1 MAKSKYFERNAA
13 GRTLLFYAVEKGDI
27 EEVRQIIF
35 SLAGTGLSCQRLALI
50 DIKDLEGLTA
60 IDVAKSSG
68 QKEIA
73 DLLLG
78 EKMRMEF
85 FE

>member
-1 MAKSKYFERNAA
+1 MDKSKYFERDAA
-13 GRTLLFYAVEKGDI
+13 GRTRLFCAVEKGDM

-50 DIKDLEGLTA
+50 NIEDLEGLTA

-68 QKEIA
+68 QKAIA

>member
-1 MAKSKYFERNAA
+1 MDKSKYFERDVT
-13 GRTLLFYAVEKGDI
+13 GRTRLFYAVEKGDI

-50 DIKDLEGLTA
+50 NIEDLEGLTA

-68 QKEIA
+68 QKNSRSSPRGKDANGI
-73 DLLLG
+73 L
-78 EKMRMEF
+78 
-85 FE
+85 